1 MNLRSLL
8 IDKDKALP
16 GRDESIKISSNHFV
30 NDNRILEPFPD
41 GVRFA
46 DFGLGCFWGA
56 ERIFWSKQGVYSTAV
71 GYMGGYTKNPTY
83 EEVCSGLTGHT
94 EVVRVFFNPSELS
107 YKSLLQ
113 SFWESHNPTQGMRQG
128 NDIGEQYRSVIYC
141 TNDEQLELANKS
153 KELFEKIL
161 INQEYKGITT
171 EIDINQS
178 SYAAEEYHQQY
189 LAKNPD
195 GYCGIKGTGCALP
208 PL

>member
-128 NDIGEQYRSVIYC
+128 NDMGTQYRSGIYYSS
-141 TNDEQLELANKS
+141 DEEKEIIAETKQKYQSQLNLNGFGS
-153 KELFEKIL
+153 
-161 INQEYKGITT
+161 ITT
-171 EIDINQS
+171 EVKEARIFY
-178 SYAAEEYHQQY
+178 YAEHYHQQY

-195 GYCGIKGTGCALP
+195 GYCALAGTGVKIN
-208 PL
+208 

>member
-8 IDKDKALP
+8 IDEDKALP

-30 NDNRILEPFPD
+30 NDNRILAPFPD

-56 ERIFWSKQGVYSTAV
+56 ERIFWSKQGVYSTAA

-113 SFWESHNPTQGMRQG
+113 SSWESHNPTQGMRQG
-128 NDIGEQYRSVIYC
+128 NDMGTQYRSAIY
-141 TNDEQLELANKS
+141 THDNLQEDLALES
-153 KELFEKIL
+153 KEIYQKTLLE
-161 INQEYKGITT
+161 NSYGMITT
-171 EIDINQS
+171 EIRNENNF
-178 SYAAEEYHQQY
+178 YYAEEYHQQY
-189 LAKNPD
+189 LAKNPN
-195 GYCGIKGTGCALP
+195 GYCGIGGLGISCKI
-208 PL
+208 